1 MAGPRWRRSP
11 GVARN
16 RMDRSPASAD
26 FDALVVGGGP
36 AGATAARQLALRGRR
51 VALFEKERFPR
62 FHVGESFLPRTMML
76 LRQHG
81 LGERV
86 QTLPQVEK
94 RGAQF
99 LIGDGSAGND
109 YWFKTALVHETE
121 DDTFNVERS
130 LFDRTLLDAA
140 REEGV
145 EVHEGARVEGL
156 ERLAD
161 GDVAM
166 RVGDALYT
174 GRVLVDATGLFTHL
188 GRHFALRRVHPKLR
202 NVAYYGHF
210 RNVDRRPGIEGGFV
224 TIVMCDEGWFWIIPL
239 NDQITSIGLVMEER
253 HARRTGVAPKE
264 RLHWGIRN
272 CPVVAERCRSAQYP
286 EQTYITADY
295 SHSCRPYSGPG
306 FFLIGDAATFIDPI
320 FSTGVTLG
328 MMTGERAAQ
337 LIDEVLD
344 GRLTARRARRRYQHF
359 IRGST
364 RPYFRIAEAYY
375 DHSFREVF
383 LQGQGPFDLHRAVV
397 AVLAGHT
404 FPRPVFAVRWR
415 LALFHLLV
423 TLQKCGLPVVP
434 RQRRFSLLARG

>member
-1 MAGPRWRRSP
+1 MIDPRTRRLP
-11 GVARN
+11 GNQN
-16 RMDRSPASAD
+16 RMDQAPTCTD
-26 FDALVVGGGP
+26 FDVLVVGGGP

-86 QTLPQVEK
+86 RGLPQVEK

-99 LIGDGSAGND
+99 LFGDGSAGND
-109 YWFKTALVHETE
+109 YWFRTSLVHDTE

-130 LFDRTLLDAA
+130 LFDRELLNAA
-140 REEGV
+140 REAGV
-145 EVHEGARVEGL
+145 LVHEGAQVADI

-161 GDVAM
+161 GDVAI
-166 RVGDALYT
+166 RLDQTLYT
-174 GRVLVDATGLFTHL
+174 GRFLVDASGLYAHL
-188 GRHFALRRVHPKLR
+188 GRHFELRRVHPKLK

-210 RNVDRRPGIEGGFV
+210 HDVERRPGIEGGFAS
-224 TIVMCDEGWFWIIPL
+224 IVMCDEGWFWMIPL
-239 NDQITSIGLVMEER
+239 NDEVTSIGLVMEER
-253 HARRTGVAPKE
+253 HARNTGVPPKE
-264 RLHWGIRN
+264 RLLWGIRN
-272 CPVVAERCRSAQYP
+272 CPVVAERCRRARFP
-286 EQTYITADY
+286 DRTYITADY

-328 MMTGERAAQ
+328 MLTGEQAAV
-337 LIDEVLD
+337 LIDAMLA
-344 GRLTARRARRRYQHF
+344 GNLRPHRARRRYRRF

-364 RPYFRIAEAYY
+364 RPYFRIVEAYY
-375 DHSFREVF
+375 NHSFRELF
-383 LQGQGPFDLHRAVV
+383 LVGRGPFELHRAVV

-423 TLQKCGLPVVP
+423 ALHRHGVP
-434 RQRRFSLLARG
+434 LAPRRRRFSLLAGH

>member
-1 MAGPRWRRSP
+1 
-11 GVARN
+11 
-16 RMDRSPASAD
+16 
-26 FDALVVGGGP
+26 VVGGGP

-51 VALFEKERFPR
+51 VALFEKDRFPR

-76 LRQHG
+76 LRKHG

-86 QTLPQVEK
+86 LALPQVEK

-99 LIGDGSAGND
+99 VIGDGSARND

-130 LFDRTLLDAA
+130 LFDRELLEAA
-140 REEGV
+140 REAGV
-145 EVHEGARVEGL
+145 EVHEGAPIEGI

-161 GDVAM
+161 GDVAL
-166 RVGDALYT
+166 RAGGAPYT
-174 GRVLVDATGLFTHL
+174 GRVLIDASGLFTHL
-188 GRHFALRRVHPKLR
+188 GRHFELRRVHPKLK

-210 RNVDRRPGIEGGFV
+210 RNVERRPGIEGGFA
-224 TIVMCDEGWFWIIPL
+224 TIVMCEEGWFWLIPL
-239 NDQITSIGLVMEER
+239 NDEVTSIGLVMEER
-253 HARRTGVAPKE
+253 HARNSGIPPKE
-264 RLHWGIRN
+264 RLQWGIRS
-272 CPVVAERCRSAQYP
+272 CPVVAERCRHAQHP
-286 EQTYITADY
+286 EHTYITADY
-295 SHSCRPYSGPG
+295 SHSCRPYAGPG
-306 FFLIGDAATFIDPI
+306 FFLVGDAATFIDPI

-328 MMTGERAAQ
+328 MMTGERAAV
-337 LIDEVLD
+337 LIDGMLD
-344 GRLTARRARRRYQHF
+344 GNLTARRARRLYGRY

-364 RPYFRIAEAYY
+364 RPYFRIVESYY

-383 LQGQGPFDLHRAVV
+383 LQGQGPFELHRAVI

-423 TLQKCGLPVVP
+423 ALQRCGVPLVP
-434 RQRRFSLLARG
+434 RQSRFSLLASPEPSRPATALGG